1 MLAKRIVACLDIR
14 DGRVV
19 KGINFGGIRDAGDPV
34 EAACHYSRTGADELV
49 FLDITASSQGRK
61 TMLEVVRAAAR
72 QVFVPITVGGGI
84 SALEDIHELLN
95 AGADKI
101 SLNTAAVKNPRL
113 IEEAS
118 RKYGRQCIVAAVDA
132 RRNPQGDFEVCIY
145 GGSSATGLDALKWCR
160 EVEHLGA
167 GEILLTSIDRDGTK
181 QGFDVELTSL
191 VAANAGIPVVA
202 SGGAGTMQD
211 FADVFTEGKAD
222 AALAASLFHFGEI
235 GITELKQ
242 YLAGAG
248 IPVRHTEGGKG
259 ANVY

>member
-1 MLAKRIVACLDIR
+1 MLAKRVVACLDIR

-34 EAACHYSRTGADELV
+34 EAACYYSRTGADELV

-145 GGSSATGLDALKWCR
+145 GGSSAAGLDALEWCR
-160 EVEHLGA
+160 EVERLGA

-181 QGFDVELTSL
+181 QGFDVELISL

-202 SGGAGTMQD
+202 SGGAGKMQD
-211 FADVFTEGKAD
+211 FLDIFTEGKAD

-248 IPVRHTEGGKG
+248 IPVRHAEGGKG
-259 ANVY
+259 VNVY